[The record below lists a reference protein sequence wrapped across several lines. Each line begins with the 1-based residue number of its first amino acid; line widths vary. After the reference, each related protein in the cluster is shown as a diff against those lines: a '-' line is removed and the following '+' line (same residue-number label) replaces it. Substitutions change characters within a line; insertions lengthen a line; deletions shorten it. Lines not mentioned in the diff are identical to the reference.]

1 MLGVSLPL
9 VCNRILVVCF
19 LTPAPLLLT
28 GVRHHPPG
36 RTDKLSCR
44 CFGAPACRVFPDHLI
59 TCWPFGCSVGH
70 YHPAG
75 FDALRL
81 AKIVAAPPTRSPGN
95 QKATLVVTHVRMER
109 ERSSETMQPGS
120 KVAKLECSESSSGG
134 SSPTNSPPAG
144 ERCHLAP
151 GLLQEARCSAPSSKP
166 GLRSCGVCSKPVG
179 CSHSSIYMAFDRPFC
194 STSCREQA
202 VLEHFA
208 RSLPT
213 FDLPPS
219 SNQHFSAALAG

>member
-1 MLGVSLPL
+1 MQCWASSPRRLRCASA
-9 VCNRILVVCF
+9 CQN
-19 LTPAPLLLT
+19 
-28 GVRHHPPG
+28 
-36 RTDKLSCR
+36 CR
-44 CFGAPACRVFPDHLI
+44 GAAD
-59 TCWPFGCSVGH
+59 S
-70 YHPAG
+70 
-75 FDALRL
+75 
-81 AKIVAAPPTRSPGN
+81 SPGN